1 MQKEAEVNPVYPM
14 SFSLLCVIVA
24 GAFDFPASVATLANA
39 QQYPDMPRSLHCP
52 KHPNPRVA
60 LKHEVAHR
68 SDDREWGPITC
79 IYVEVR

>member
-52 KHPNPRVA
+52 KHDARSMA
-60 LKHEVAHR
+60 LSYEIAHR
-68 SDDREWGPITC
+68 ADAGEWTITC
-79 IYVEVR
+79 SYKEVR